1 MGRAKCLTF
10 LQRLMRAANNIG
22 IGERFEVAS
31 LMEQVRTE
39 ERLSRFFEEHTTVRQ
54 MGSLARAK
62 TVLPGRKGPASGD
75 GA

>member
-22 IGERFEVAS
+22 ERFEVAS

-39 ERLSRFFEEHTTVRQ
+39 ERLFRFFEEHTTVGQ

>member
-22 IGERFEVAS
+22 ERFEVAS
-31 LMEQVRTE
+31 LMEQVGTE
-39 ERLSRFFEEHTTVRQ
+39 KRLFRFFEEHTAVGQ
-54 MGSLARAK
+54 MGSLATAK